1 MKNLSYR
8 TKRQNMVNILKY
20 LLFTVCEFTRL
31 TKQLFVVNFGSSW
44 KKATRIW
51 RMLLTPTKNIVCKL
65 FTYTM
70 MAIFLQWM
78 SHMLRDFKMSLSVR
92 IKDASLLSLLL
103 HLMINNLK
111 LRSANTTFVGHT
123 YHNAFQSN
131 EDVFI
136 KLNSRLSFF
145 ER

>member
-1 MKNLSYR
+1 
-8 TKRQNMVNILKY
+8 
-20 LLFTVCEFTRL
+20 
-31 TKQLFVVNFGSSW
+31 
-44 KKATRIW
+44 
-51 RMLLTPTKNIVCKL
+51 
-65 FTYTM
+65 
-70 MAIFLQWM
+70 M

-103 HLMINNLK
+103 HLMIDNLK

-123 YHNAFQSN
+123 YHNAFSN